1 MQKDLH
7 IINEEIEMLLEK
19 PPSMDKYTRLSTL
32 LVCKEYYEMEARTK
46 ENTVEEILDYKMDQI
61 GARATILKL
70 EPILAEH
77 IKNIEIIAPTIS
89 GEFIKKIRE
98 M

>member
-1 MQKDLH
+1 MNRDLEA
-7 IINEEIEMLLEK
+7 IAEEIDVILSK
-19 PPSMDKYTRLSTL
+19 PPSMDKYSRLATL
-32 LVCKEYYEMEARTK
+32 FICKEHIENMLKTDNSTVVSVLDSKME
-46 ENTVEEILDYKMDQI
+46 QI

-77 IKNIEIIAPTIS
+77 IKTLEMVAPTIS
-89 GEFIKKIRE
+89 GEFLKRIKE